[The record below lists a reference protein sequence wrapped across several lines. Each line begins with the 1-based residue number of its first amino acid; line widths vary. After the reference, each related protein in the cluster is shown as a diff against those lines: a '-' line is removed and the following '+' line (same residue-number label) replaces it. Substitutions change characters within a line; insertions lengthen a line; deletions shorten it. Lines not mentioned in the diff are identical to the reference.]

1 MKGLE
6 LLATIGTRFAQS
18 QSLEDLCL
26 RVVRAARQITGASYS
41 SIGLV
46 EGDIIHWQSADGKPI
61 DEVRGY
67 RQPISSGLCGWVV
80 RNARRR
86 RTGNVISEPDYFE
99 QYSEICS
106 ELDVPVMAADC
117 VIGVLSTESPEVDAF
132 TAEDE
137 AHLQI
142 LACYVSIA
150 LVHGRLMEQV

>member
-1 MKGLE
+1 MKDLE
-6 LLATIGTRFAQS
+6 ILARIGTSFAQP

-26 RVVRAARQITGASYS
+26 RAVRVARELTGASYS

-46 EGDIIHWQSADGKPI
+46 EGDIIHWQSAAGKPV

-67 RQPISSGLCGWVV
+67 KQPIASGLCGWVV
-80 RNARRR
+80 RNGRPR
-86 RTGNVISEPDYFE
+86 RTGDVTGEPDYFQ
-99 QYSEICS
+99 QYSEMRS
-106 ELDVPVMAADC
+106 ELDVPIMAADR
-117 VIGVLSTESPEVDAF
+117 VIGVLSTESPDVDAF

-150 LVHGRLMEQV
+150 LVHGRHAEQV